1 MDKSFWTKL
10 FVTSVQVDYY
20 TLAANHMKR
29 STMCLILPTLQ
40 KKKKKKSYK
49 EHYRIIEYVKW
60 IIF

>member
-20 TLAANHMKR
+20 TLVANHMKR

-40 KKKKKKSYK
+40 EKK
-49 EHYRIIEYVKW
+49 ILQGAL
-60 IIF
+60 